1 MVSTKSLKAA
11 IYARVSTEDQNYEM
25 QLVEVRQYA
34 ERMGWEVVEYTEK
47 MSAVKKRPVLD
58 RLMDD
63 ARLKKI
69 DIVLVWKLDRFGR
82 SLSNL
87 IQNILLLDGYGV
99 RFIAVTQGIDSD
111 SKNPTSRLMI
121 HILGAVAEFERSII
135 VDRVKS
141 GMAEAKRKGKHCGR
155 PVKIWRRDHAL
166 DLKEQGLST
175 RAIALKLGIPE
186 TSVRRV
192 LKRAA

>member
-166 DLKEQGLST
+166 DLKEQGL
-175 RAIALKLGIPE
+175 
-186 TSVRRV
+186 
-192 LKRAA
+192 